1 MAVLAILLAIAFYLW
16 PDGES
21 AEEAAPSSV
30 AAPTSAADP
39 ADSVGGPSTDTSSP
53 DTGPVTGKDDRSGE
67 PSSQAAPAPAPAER
81 DCSPRIPEDFRPTQT
96 SAVTVSVEISQAAFT
111 CAYEV
116 GLAFATNPAAMATM
130 AASGLRGPL
139 LLVGQW
145 FDDQLMDELRR
156 LAPERIVAAGFD
168 ERVLLDALAGFTVEP
183 VEVDWQAAFPSD
195 ARTPD
200 RVWLVDPA
208 APSALMALGIQI
220 GVGVVVVEG
229 DLRALPAYARK
240 MIAGAT
246 KVDLLSDFDD
256 DLAWQLEVVRRN
268 AEIPGGGLLMFGE
281 GDGRR
286 LVAVYGHPV
295 TSALGVLGEQSPQ
308 EGVERL
314 QSIMEGYGA
323 DGSIVL
329 PTFEIIATVAS
340 AGAGRDGDYSSETA
354 RDVIRPWIEIA
365 DANDVYVVLDLQPGR
380 TDFLTQAKI
389 YEEFLRLPHVGLAL
403 DPEWRL
409 KPDQVHLRQ
418 IGTVD
423 AAEIN
428 RVIEWLAAIV
438 REEALPQ
445 KLLIIHQF
453 RFSMITNR
461 PLIETPPELAV
472 LIQMDGQG
480 SLEAKYSTWNA
491 LTLEPDADRFWW
503 GWKNFYDEDSPT
515 ATPEQVLKL
524 TPVPVFVS
532 FQ

>member
-1 MAVLAILLAIAFYLW
+1 
-16 PDGES
+16 
-21 AEEAAPSSV
+21 
-30 AAPTSAADP
+30 
-39 ADSVGGPSTDTSSP
+39 
-53 DTGPVTGKDDRSGE
+53 
-67 PSSQAAPAPAPAER
+67 
-81 DCSPRIPEDFRPTQT
+81 
-96 SAVTVSVEISQAAFT
+96 
-111 CAYEV
+111 
-116 GLAFATNPAAMATM
+116 MATV
-130 AASGLRGPL
+130 AASGIRGPL
-139 LLVGQW
+139 LLVGRW
-145 FDDQLMDELRR
+145 FDARLMTELRR

-168 ERVLLDALAGFTVEP
+168 ERILGEALAGFTVEP
-183 VEVDWQAAFPSD
+183 VAVDWQAELPSGGS
-195 ARTPD
+195 TPE

-208 APSALMALGIQI
+208 TPPAPLTALGLQL
-220 GVGVVVVEG
+220 GAGVVVVEG
-229 DLRALPAYARK
+229 DLRAASAQVRE

-246 KVDLLSDFDD
+246 TVDVLSDS
-256 DLAWQLEVVRRN
+256 AAGSSWQLDVVRRGD
-268 AEIPGGGLLMFGE
+268 EIPGGGQIMFG
-281 GDGRR
+281 DGIQRR

-295 TSALGVLGEQSPQ
+295 TSALGVLGEQGPD
-308 EGVERL
+308 EGVDRL
-314 QSIMEGYGA
+314 RSIMEGYGA

-354 RDVIRPWIEIA
+354 LDVIRPWIEIA
-365 DANDVYVVLDLQPGR
+365 AANDVYVVLDLQPGR

-428 RVIEWLAAIV
+428 RVAEWLAGIV

-445 KLLIIHQF
+445 KLFIIHQF

-461 PLIETPPELAV
+461 SLIETPPELAV

-480 SLEAKYSTWNA
+480 SLGSKYNTWNA
-491 LTLEPDADRFWW
+491 LTLEPDADQFWW

-515 ATPEQVLKL
+515 ATPDQVLEL